1 MKQKKKSEWTKTW
14 IDHPLKQYSLPT
26 WCIWSTVCPFSNW
39 HGYGDIKLCFKKKK
53 KIWFTAV
60 AQVVHSYISPF
71 ITVYGFLLS
80 IVINN
85 QEMNSSVISV
95 VSLQRPHRYV
105 VSDFLLPGK
114 SNLEMATVASKD
126 SFCRRLLGG
135 RGFGPPVFW
144 ECSQVGR
151 SEMVGPEEWLK
162 VV

>member
-1 MKQKKKSEWTKTW
+1 MKQKKSLNG
-14 IDHPLKQYSLPT
+14 LKHGLITHSNNTLFPHDVFGPQYAHFLT
-26 WCIWSTVCPFSNW
+26 DMVMVTSNCV
-39 HGYGDIKLCFKKKK
+39 LKKKK